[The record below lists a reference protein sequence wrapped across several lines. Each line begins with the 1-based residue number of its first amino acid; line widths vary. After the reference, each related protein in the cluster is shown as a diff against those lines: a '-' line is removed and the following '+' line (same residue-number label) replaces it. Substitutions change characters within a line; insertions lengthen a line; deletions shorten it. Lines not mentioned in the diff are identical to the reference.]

1 MTAVPPGAEGLA
13 PVTDV
18 PATFA
23 RVVAAAFAARV
34 GRRFTLVL
42 SGGPTARA
50 CYERTAALPPGTI
63 DWRSVDV
70 YMGDERLV
78 PPDDPDANQRLV
90 RESLLEPVGG
100 AGSFHPM
107 PTEGDP
113 DDCAASYQA
122 LIANL
127 LAGEGIDLIHLGMGP
142 DGHTAS
148 LFAGSP
154 ALEDPG
160 GRLVMANADPG
171 ERNPHGRLTLTLPA
185 IDQARLAVF
194 TVVGRAKRDA
204 LRRVLAGEDLPAARV
219 RAKAVRWVVDPA
231 AMGLDVQPG
240 PAPATGRPAGE
251 PAGRPA
257 GEEALGR

>member
-1 MTAVPPGAEGLA
+1 MTAGPPGTEGLA

-18 PATFA
+18 PAAFA
-23 RVVAAAFAARV
+23 QVVAEAFAVRV
-34 GRRFTLVL
+34 GRRFTVVL

-50 CYERTAALPPGTI
+50 CYERTAALPAGAV
-63 DWRSVDV
+63 DWRAVDV

-78 PPDDPDANQRLV
+78 APDDPDANQRLV

-107 PTEGDP
+107 PTGGGP
-113 DDCAASYQA
+113 DACAAAYHA
-122 LIANL
+122 VIAGL

-160 GRLVMANADPG
+160 DRLVMANADPG

-194 TVVGRAKRDA
+194 TVAGQAKRDA
-204 LRRVLAGEDLPAARV
+204 VRRLLDGEDLPAARV
-219 RAKAVRWVVDPA
+219 RAKTVRWVVDPA
-231 AMGLDVQPG
+231 AMGLEVRPG
-240 PAPATGRPAGE
+240 PDPGRGR

-257 GEEALGR
+257 GQGAVGP